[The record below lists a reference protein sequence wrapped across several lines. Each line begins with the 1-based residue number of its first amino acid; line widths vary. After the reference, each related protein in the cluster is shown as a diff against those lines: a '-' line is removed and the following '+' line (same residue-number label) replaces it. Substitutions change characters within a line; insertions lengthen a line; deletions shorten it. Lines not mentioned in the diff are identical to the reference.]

1 MGNESIIGQGHTKK
15 KVMINGCLGVFAQR
29 VAHYEKHM
37 DTNIKTS
44 RFIQYKCPL
53 IETNVL
59 SSYLSIQ

>member
-44 RFIQYKCPL
+44 RFIQYKSKCPL
-53 IETNVL
+53 I
-59 SSYLSIQ
+59 